1 MSNPVKT
8 DRKISIE
15 EIVNDVRER
24 GDVALVEWSKKFDG
38 TTADVPER
46 AQPYG
51 DIPTTA
57 VLAAAENVRTWHA
70 AQRPQDVTLEVSPG
84 VTLERRWTPLRS
96 VGIYV
101 PKNLVSSLIMGA
113 VPAQVAGVERI
124 VVCTPPSGAPAVAAA
139 AALLGIDE
147 VWAIGGAQAIAA
159 MAYGT
164 ESIAPVDK
172 IIGPGS
178 GAVNTAKLLVSRDVA
193 IDLPA
198 GPSEIVVV
206 ADEGFDEDIINQ
218 EVAAQMEHGPDSR
231 SYVFRVGE
239 SNLEDVLLEVEKVAA
254 EHVSLLGPKSE
265 SLASRIRNAG
275 AVFVGPY
282 APVPAGDYATGGN
295 HVLPTG
301 GWAKSTGGLG
311 LETFMKPTVVQRVTK
326 EGLERLA
333 PTIEALAELEGLSA
347 HQRTARRD

>member
-1 MSNPVKT
+1 MNRPVKV
-8 DRKISIE
+8 DGAVSIE
-15 EIVNDVRER
+15 EIVDDVRTR
-24 GDVALVEWSKKFDG
+24 GDAAIAEWSARFDA
-38 TTADVPER
+38 TTSSKPER
-46 AQPYG
+46 AVAYG
-51 DIPTTA
+51 DIPTAA
-57 VLAAAENVRTWHA
+57 VLAAAAAVRTWHA
-70 AQRPQDVTLEVSPG
+70 AQRPADLMMEVSPG

-101 PKNLVSSLIMGA
+101 PQGLVSSLIMSA
-113 VPAQVAGVERI
+113 VPAQVAGVERV
-124 VVCTPPSGAPAVAAA
+124 VVCTPPHGSAAVAAT

-159 MAYGT
+159 LAYGT
-164 ESIAPVDK
+164 ESIAAVDK
-172 IIGPGS
+172 IFGPGS

-206 ADEGFDEDIINQ
+206 ADEGVDEALIAQ
-218 EVAAQMEHGPDSR
+218 EIAAQMEHGPDSKGH
-231 SYVFRVGE
+231 VVRVGDD
-239 SNLEDVLLEVEKVAA
+239 LEAALEQVEEYAA
-254 EHVSLLGPKSE
+254 EHVALLGERAE
-265 SLASRIRNAG
+265 SLAGRIRNAG

-282 APVPAGDYATGGN
+282 SPVPAGDYATGGN

-311 LETFMKPTVVQRVTK
+311 LEAFMKTVTVQRVTK

-333 PTIEALAELEGLSA
+333 PTIEALAELEGMSA
-347 HQRTARRD
+347 HKATARR

>member
-1 MSNPVKT
+1 MSTPVKT
-8 DRKISIE
+8 ETPVSIE
-15 EIVNDVRER
+15 EIVQDVRAR
-24 GDVALVEWSKKFDG
+24 GDVAVGEWSRRFDA
-38 TTADVPER
+38 TTSDVPQR
-46 AQPYG
+46 AVAYG
-51 DIPTTA
+51 DIPIAA
-57 VLAAAENVRTWHA
+57 VLAAADAVRTWHA
-70 AQRPQDVTLEVSPG
+70 AQRPVDLMMEVSPG

-96 VGIYV
+96 VGLYV
-101 PKNLVSSLIMGA
+101 PKGLVSSLIMTG

-147 VWAIGGAQAIAA
+147 VWAVGGAQAIAA

-172 IIGPGS
+172 IFGPGG

-206 ADEGFDEDIINQ
+206 ADEGVDEALIAQ
-218 EVAAQMEHGPDSR
+218 EIAAQMEHGPDSR
-231 SYVFRVGE
+231 GFVVRVGDD
-239 SNLEDVLLEVEKVAA
+239 LDAALAEVEGYAA
-254 EHVSLLGPKSE
+254 EHVALLGERAE
-265 SLASRIRNAG
+265 SLAGRIRNAG
-275 AVFVGPY
+275 AIFVGPY
-282 APVPAGDYATGGN
+282 SPVPAGDYATGGN

-301 GWAKSTGGLG
+301 GWSKSTGGLG
-311 LETFMKPTVVQRVTK
+311 LEAFMKTVTVQRVTK

-333 PTIEALAELEGLSA
+333 PTIEALAELEGMSA
-347 HQRTARRD
+347 HKATARR

>member
-1 MSNPVKT
+1 MSRPVPT
-8 DRKISIE
+8 DRQFSIE
-15 EIVNDVRER
+15 DIVNDVRER
-24 GDVALVEWSKKFDG
+24 GDAALVEWSKRLDG
-38 TTADVPER
+38 TTANAPEK
-46 AQPYG
+46 ASPYG
-51 DIPTTA
+51 DIPTAA
-57 VLAAAENVRTWHA
+57 VLSAAHSVRTWHE
-70 AQRPQDVTLEVSPG
+70 AQRPNDVMLEVTPG
-84 VTLERRWTPLRS
+84 VTLERRWSALRS
-96 VGIYV
+96 VGVYV
-101 PKNLVSSLIMGA
+101 PNGLVSSLIMGV

-124 VVCTPPSGAPAVAAA
+124 VVCTPPAGAPAVAAA

-147 VWAIGGAQAIAA
+147 VWAVGGAQAIAA

-172 IIGPGS
+172 IIGPGG
-178 GAVNTAKLLVSRDVA
+178 GAVNTAKLLVSRDVS

-206 ADEGFDEDIINQ
+206 ADDDVDQALIDQ

-231 SYVFRVGE
+231 AFVIRVGDDLE
-239 SNLEDVLLEVEKVAA
+239 SALEQVEAYAA
-254 EHVSLLGPKSE
+254 EHVALLGERAE
-265 SLASRIRNAG
+265 SLAGRIRNAG

-311 LETFMKPTVVQRVTK
+311 LEDFMKTVTVQRVTK
-326 EGLERLA
+326 EGLEHLA
-333 PTIEALAELEGLSA
+333 PTIEALADLEGMPNHKA
-347 HQRTARRD
+347 TARR

>member
-1 MSNPVKT
+1 MSSPVKT
-8 DRKISIE
+8 DEPVSIE

-24 GDVALVEWSKKFDG
+24 GDAAVAEWSRRFDA
-38 TTADVPER
+38 TSFSTPER
-46 AQPYG
+46 AFAYG
-51 DIPTTA
+51 DIPTAA
-57 VLAAAENVRTWHA
+57 VLAAAAAVRTWHT
-70 AQRPQDVTLEVSPG
+70 AQRPADLMMEVSPG
-84 VTLERRWTPLRS
+84 VTLERRWSPLRS

-101 PKNLVSSLIMGA
+101 PKGLVSSLIMSA

-124 VVCTPPSGAPAVAAA
+124 VVCTPPNGSAAVAAT

-164 ESIAPVDK
+164 ASIAAVDK
-172 IIGPGS
+172 IFGPGS
-178 GAVNTAKLLVSRDVA
+178 GPVNTAKLIVSRDVA

-206 ADEGFDEDIINQ
+206 ADDDIDEALIAQ
-218 EVAAQMEHGPDSR
+218 EIAAQMEHGPDSR
-231 SYVFRVGE
+231 GHVVRVG
-239 SNLEDVLLEVEKVAA
+239 DDLEVALEKVEAYAA
-254 EHVSLLGPKSE
+254 EHVALLGERAE
-265 SLASRIRNAG
+265 SLAGRIRNAG
-275 AVFVGPY
+275 AIFVGPY
-282 APVPAGDYATGGN
+282 SPVPAGDYATGGN

-311 LETFMKPTVVQRVTK
+311 LEAFMKTVTVQRVTK

-333 PTIEALAELEGLSA
+333 PTIEALAELEGMSA
-347 HQRTARRD
+347 HKATARR

>member
-1 MSNPVKT
+1 MSTPLKTEKPV
-8 DRKISIE
+8 SIE

-24 GDVALVEWSKKFDG
+24 GDVAVAEWSRRFDG
-38 TTADVPER
+38 TSFTTPER
-46 AQPYG
+46 AFAYG
-51 DIPTTA
+51 DIPTAA
-57 VLAAAENVRTWHA
+57 VLAAAAAVRTWHA
-70 AQRPQDVTLEVSPG
+70 AQRPEDLMMEVSPG
-84 VTLERRWTPLRS
+84 VTLERRWSPLRS

-101 PKNLVSSLIMGA
+101 PKGLISSLIMGA

-124 VVCTPPSGAPAVAAA
+124 VVCTPPNGSAAVAAT

-164 ESIAPVDK
+164 ASIAAVDK
-172 IIGPGS
+172 IFGPGS
-178 GAVNTAKLLVSRDVA
+178 GAVNTAKLIVSRDVA

-206 ADEGFDEDIINQ
+206 ADEGIDEALIAQ
-218 EVAAQMEHGPDSR
+218 EIAAQMEHGPDSKGH
-231 SYVFRVGE
+231 VVRVGDD
-239 SNLEDVLLEVEKVAA
+239 LEAALAQVEAYAA
-254 EHVSLLGPKSE
+254 EHVALLGERAE
-265 SLASRIRNAG
+265 SLAGRIRNAG
-275 AVFVGPY
+275 AIFVGPY
-282 APVPAGDYATGGN
+282 SPVPAGDYATGGN

-311 LETFMKPTVVQRVTK
+311 LEAFMKTVTVQRVTK

-347 HQRTARRD
+347 HKATARR

>member
-1 MSNPVKT
+1 MSTPTKTSTPV
-8 DRKISIE
+8 SIE
-15 EIVNDVRER
+15 EIVQDVRTR
-24 GDVALVEWSKKFDG
+24 GDAALVEWSQRLDASTA
-38 TTADVPER
+38 TTPQR
-46 AQPYG
+46 AVAYG

-57 VLAAAENVRTWHA
+57 VLAAAEAVRTWHA
-70 AQRPQDVTLEVSPG
+70 AQRPADLVMEVSPG

-96 VGIYV
+96 VGLYV
-101 PKNLVSSLIMGA
+101 PKGLVSSLIMSG

-124 VVCTPPSGAPAVAAA
+124 VVCTPPQGAAAVAAA

-147 VWAIGGAQAIAA
+147 VWAVGGAQAIAA

-172 IIGPGS
+172 IFGPGG
-178 GAVNTAKLLVSRDVA
+178 GAVNTAKLIVSRDVA

-206 ADEGFDEDIINQ
+206 ADEGVDEALIAQ
-218 EVAAQMEHGPDSR
+218 EIAAQMEHGPDSR
-231 SYVFRVGE
+231 GFVVRVGE
-239 SNLEDVLLEVEKVAA
+239 DLEAALAEVEGYAA
-254 EHVSLLGPKSE
+254 EHVALLGVRAE
-265 SLASRIRNAG
+265 SLAGRIRNAG

-282 APVPAGDYATGGN
+282 SPVPAGDYATGGN

-301 GWAKSTGGLG
+301 GWSKSTGGLG
-311 LETFMKPTVVQRVTK
+311 LEDFMKTVTVQRVTK

-333 PTIEALAELEGLSA
+333 PTIEALAELEGMSA
-347 HQRTARRD
+347 HKATARR

>member
-1 MSNPVKT
+1 M
-8 DRKISIE
+8 
-15 EIVNDVRER
+15 
-24 GDVALVEWSKKFDG
+24 
-38 TTADVPER
+38 
-46 AQPYG
+46 
-51 DIPTTA
+51 
-57 VLAAAENVRTWHA
+57 
-70 AQRPQDVTLEVSPG
+70 EVSPG

-101 PKNLVSSLIMGA
+101 PKGLVSSLIMSA

-124 VVCTPPSGAPAVAAA
+124 VVCTPPNGSAAVAAT

-172 IIGPGS
+172 IFGPGS
-178 GAVNTAKLLVSRDVA
+178 GAVNTAKLIVSRDVA

-206 ADEGFDEDIINQ
+206 ADEGVDEALIAQ
-218 EVAAQMEHGPDSR
+218 EIAAQMEHGPDSKG
-231 SYVFRVGE
+231 YVVRVGE
-239 SNLEDVLLEVEKVAA
+239 NLEDALAEVEGYAA
-254 EHVSLLGPKSE
+254 EHVALLGERAE
-265 SLASRIRNAG
+265 SLAGRIRNAG

-282 APVPAGDYATGGN
+282 SPVPAGDYATGGN

-311 LETFMKPTVVQRVTK
+311 LEGIYENSYRATSYQRRPRAA
-326 EGLERLA
+326 G
-333 PTIEALAELEGLSA
+333 A
-347 HQRTARRD
+347 HH

>member
-1 MSNPVKT
+1 M
-8 DRKISIE
+8 
-15 EIVNDVRER
+15 NDVRKR
-24 GDVALVEWSKKFDG
+24 GDAAIVEWSQRFDG
-38 TTADVPER
+38 STATKPER
-46 AQPYG
+46 AVAYG
-51 DIPTTA
+51 DVPTAA
-57 VLAAAENVRTWHA
+57 VLDAAESVRTWHA
-70 AQRPQDVTLEVSPG
+70 AQRPADLLLEVSPG

-101 PKNLVSSLIMGA
+101 PKGLVSSLIMGA
-113 VPAQVAGVERI
+113 IPAQVAGVERI
-124 VVCTPPSGAPAVAAA
+124 VVCTPPNGSAAVAAA

-164 ESIAPVDK
+164 ESIQAVDK
-172 IIGPGS
+172 IFGPG
-178 GAVNTAKLLVSRDVA
+178 GAAVNTAKLLVSRDVA

-206 ADEGFDEDIINQ
+206 ADVGFDEIIIQQ
-218 EVAAQMEHGPDSR
+218 ELAAQMEHGPDSR
-231 SYVFRVGE
+231 AFVVRVGDD
-239 SNLEDVLLEVEKVAA
+239 LDAALAEVEGYAA
-254 EHVSLLGPKSE
+254 EHVALLGERAE
-265 SLASRIRNAG
+265 SLAGRIRNAG

-282 APVPAGDYATGGN
+282 SPVPAGDYATGGN

-311 LETFMKPTVVQRVTK
+311 LEAFLKTVTVQRVTK

-333 PTIEALAELEGLSA
+333 PTIEALADLEGMIA
-347 HQRTARRD
+347 HKATARR

>member
-1 MSNPVKT
+1 MSKPVAT
-8 DRKISIE
+8 ETPVTIE
-15 EIVNDVRER
+15 DIVNDVRAR

-38 TTADVPER
+38 TTASSPQR
-46 AQPYG
+46 AVAYG
-51 DIPTTA
+51 DIPTSA

-70 AQRPQDVTLEVSPG
+70 AQRPTDVTLEVLPG
-84 VTLERRWTPLRS
+84 VTLERRWTPIRS
-96 VGIYV
+96 IGIYV
-101 PKNLVSSLIMGA
+101 PTGLVSSLIMAG

-124 VVCTPPSGAPAVAAA
+124 VVCTPPKGSATVAAA

-172 IIGPGS
+172 IFGPGG

-198 GPSEIVVV
+198 GPSEVVVV
-206 ADEGFDEDIINQ
+206 ADVGFDAEIVQQ
-218 EVAAQMEHGPDSR
+218 ELDAQMEHGPDSLAH
-231 SYVFRVGE
+231 VVWVGDD
-239 SNLEDVLLEVEKVAA
+239 LDAAQAEVEAYAA
-254 EHVSLLGPKSE
+254 EHVALLGERAE
-265 SLASRIRNAG
+265 SLADRIRNAG

-282 APVPAGDYATGGN
+282 SPVPAGDYATGGN

-311 LETFMKPTVVQRVTK
+311 LEAFMKTVTVQRVTK
-326 EGLERLA
+326 EGLDRLA
-333 PTIEALAELEGLSA
+333 PTIEALADLEEMPA
-347 HQRTARRD
+347 HKVTARR

>member
-1 MSNPVKT
+1 MSTPVKT
-8 DRKISIE
+8 DQPVSIE
-15 EIVNDVRER
+15 QIVADVRER
-24 GDVALVEWSKKFDG
+24 GDAAIAEWSARFDA
-38 TTADVPER
+38 TTSSKPER
-46 AQPYG
+46 AVAYG
-51 DIPTTA
+51 DIPTAA

-70 AQRPQDVTLEVSPG
+70 AQRPADLMMEVTPG
-84 VTLERRWTPLRS
+84 VTLERRWSPLRS

-101 PKNLVSSLIMGA
+101 PKGLVSSLIMSA

-124 VVCTPPSGAPAVAAA
+124 VVCTPPNGSAAVAAT

-164 ESIAPVDK
+164 ESIQPVDK
-172 IIGPGS
+172 IFGPGS

-206 ADEGFDEDIINQ
+206 ADEGFDEVIIAQ
-218 EVAAQMEHGPDSR
+218 ELAAQMEHGADSKA
-231 SYVFRVGE
+231 YLVRVGD
-239 SNLEDVLLEVEKVAA
+239 DVEAALAEVEGYAA
-254 EHVSLLGPKSE
+254 EHVALLGERAE
-265 SLASRIRNAG
+265 SLAGRIRNAG

-282 APVPAGDYATGGN
+282 SPVPAGDYATGGN

-311 LETFMKPTVVQRVTK
+311 LEAFMKTVTVQRVTK

-333 PTIEALAELEGLSA
+333 PTIEALADLEGMTA
-347 HQRTARRD
+347 HKATARR

>member
-1 MSNPVKT
+1 MSTPVKS
-8 DRKISIE
+8 DRPVSIE
-15 EIVNDVRER
+15 EIVEDVRRR
-24 GDVALVEWSKKFDG
+24 GDAAVAEWSRRFDA
-38 TTADVPER
+38 TSSPRPER
-46 AQPYG
+46 AVAYG
-51 DIPTTA
+51 DVPTA
-57 VLAAAENVRTWHA
+57 AILAAADAVRTWHA
-70 AQRPQDVTLEVSPG
+70 AQRPADIMLEVSPG
-84 VTLERRWTPLRS
+84 VTLERRWTPIRS

-101 PKNLVSSLIMGA
+101 PKGLVSSLIMSA

-139 AALLGIDE
+139 AALLGVEE

-164 ESIAPVDK
+164 ESISPVDK
-172 IIGPGS
+172 IFGPGS
-178 GAVNTAKLLVSRDVA
+178 GAVNAAKLLVSRDVA

-206 ADEGFDEDIINQ
+206 ADEGVDEGLIAQ
-218 EVAAQMEHGPDSR
+218 EIAAQMEHGPDSKG
-231 SYVFRVGE
+231 YVVRVGDD
-239 SNLEDVLLEVEKVAA
+239 LEAALAEVESYAA
-254 EHVSLLGPKSE
+254 EHVALLGVRAE

-282 APVPAGDYATGGN
+282 SPVPAGDYATGGN

-301 GWAKSTGGLG
+301 GWSKSTGGLG
-311 LETFMKPTVVQRVTK
+311 LEGFMKTVTVQRVTK

-333 PTIEALAELEGLSA
+333 PTIEALAELEGMSA
-347 HQRTARRD
+347 HKATARR

>member
-1 MSNPVKT
+1 MST
-8 DRKISIE
+8 ITKINNHTSIE
-15 EIVNDVRER
+15 EIVEDVRQR
-24 GDVALVEWSKKFDG
+24 GDVALAEWSAKFDD
-38 TTADVPER
+38 TTSEAPER
-46 AQPYG
+46 AKPYG
-51 DIPTTA
+51 DIPTA
-57 VLAAAENVRTWHA
+57 AILAAAENVRKWHS
-70 AQRPQDVTLEVSPG
+70 AQRPKDITLEVSPG
-84 VTLERRWTPLRS
+84 VTLERRWTPIES
-96 VGIYV
+96 VGVYV
-101 PKNLVSSLIMGA
+101 PKNLVSSLIMGV
-113 VPAQVAGVERI
+113 VPAQVAGVQRI
-124 VVCTPPSGAPAVAAA
+124 VVCTPPSGAAAVAAA

-164 ESIAPVDK
+164 ESIRPVDK
-172 IIGPGS
+172 IVGPGS
-178 GAVNTAKLLVSRDVA
+178 GAVNTAKLLVSKDVA

-206 ADEGFDEDIINQ
+206 ADEGFDEEIIMQ

-231 SYVFRVGE
+231 SYIFRVTE
-239 SNLEDVLLEVEKVAA
+239 DNLDEVLLEVEKVAA
-254 EHVSLLGPKSE
+254 EHVALLGEWSE
-265 SLASRIRNAG
+265 SLAPRIRNAG

-311 LETFMKPTVVQRVTK
+311 LESFLKPTVVQRVTK

-333 PTIEALAELEGLSA
+333 PTIEALAELEGMSA
-347 HQRTARRD
+347 HQRTARRG

>member
-1 MSNPVKT
+1 MSKPVQT

-15 EIVNDVRER
+15 EVVQDVRDR
-24 GDVALVEWSKKFDG
+24 GDAAVVEWSRLFDG
-38 TTADVPER
+38 TTSDKPER
-46 AQPYG
+46 AAAYG
-51 DIPTTA
+51 DIPTAA
-57 VLAAAENVRTWHA
+57 VLAAAESVRTWHA
-70 AQRPQDVTLEVSPG
+70 AQRPADLMLEVSPG

-101 PKNLVSSLIMGA
+101 PKGLVSSLIMGA

-172 IIGPGS
+172 IFGPGG
-178 GAVNTAKLLVSRDVA
+178 GAVNAAKLLVSRDVA

-206 ADEGFDEDIINQ
+206 ADEGVDEALIQQ
-218 EVAAQMEHGPDSR
+218 EIDAQMEHGPDSR
-231 SYVFRVGE
+231 GFVVRVGDDLDAALAQVE
-239 SNLEDVLLEVEKVAA
+239 SYAA
-254 EHVSLLGPKSE
+254 EHVALLGVRAE
-265 SLASRIRNAG
+265 SLAGRIRNAG

-282 APVPAGDYATGGN
+282 SPVPAGDYATGAN

-301 GWAKSTGGLG
+301 GWSKSTGGLG
-311 LETFMKPTVVQRVTK
+311 LEAFMKTVTVQRVTK

-333 PTIEALAELEGLSA
+333 PVIEALAELEGMPA
-347 HQRTARRD
+347 HKATARR

>member
-1 MSNPVKT
+1 MSTPVKT
-8 DRKISIE
+8 DQPVSIE
-15 EIVNDVRER
+15 QIVTDVRER
-24 GDVALVEWSKKFDG
+24 GDAAIAEWSARFDA
-38 TTADVPER
+38 TTSSKPER
-46 AQPYG
+46 AVAYG
-51 DIPTTA
+51 DIPTAA

-70 AQRPQDVTLEVSPG
+70 AQRPADLMMEVTPG
-84 VTLERRWTPLRS
+84 VTLERRWSPLRS

-101 PKNLVSSLIMGA
+101 PKGLVSSLIMSA

-124 VVCTPPSGAPAVAAA
+124 VVCTPPNGSAAVAAT

-147 VWAIGGAQAIAA
+147 VWAIGGTQAIAA

-164 ESIAPVDK
+164 ESIQPVDK
-172 IIGPGS
+172 IFGPGS

-206 ADEGFDEDIINQ
+206 ADEGFDEVIIAQ
-218 EVAAQMEHGPDSR
+218 ELAAQMEHGADSKA
-231 SYVFRVGE
+231 YLVRVGD
-239 SNLEDVLLEVEKVAA
+239 DVEAALAEVEGYAA
-254 EHVSLLGPKSE
+254 EHVALLGERAE
-265 SLASRIRNAG
+265 SLAGRIRNAG

-282 APVPAGDYATGGN
+282 SPVPAGDYATGGN

-311 LETFMKPTVVQRVTK
+311 LEAFMKTVTVQRVTK

-333 PTIEALAELEGLSA
+333 PTIEALADLEGMTA
-347 HQRTARRD
+347 HKATARR

>member
-1 MSNPVKT
+1 MSRPVAT
-8 DRKISIE
+8 DGSFSVE
-15 EIVNDVRER
+15 DIVADVRAR
-24 GDVALVEWSKKFDG
+24 GDVALAEWSRRLDA
-38 TTADVPER
+38 TTADAPER
-46 AQPYG
+46 AVAYG
-51 DIPTTA
+51 DIPTGA
-57 VLAAAENVRTWHA
+57 VLAAAQSVRTWHA
-70 AQRPQDVTLEVSPG
+70 AQRPRDIVLEVSPG
-84 VTLERRWTPLRS
+84 VTLERRWSPLRS
-96 VGIYV
+96 VGLYV
-101 PKNLVSSLIMGA
+101 PRGLVSSLIMSG

-124 VVCTPPSGAPAVAAA
+124 VVCTPPAGAPAVAAA

-147 VWAIGGAQAIAA
+147 VWAVGGAQAIAA

-172 IIGPGS
+172 IFGPGG

-198 GPSEIVVV
+198 GPSEVVVV
-206 ADEGFDEDIINQ
+206 ADGDVSQELIDQ

-231 SYVFRVGE
+231 AFVVRV
-239 SNLEDVLLEVEKVAA
+239 SDDLEAALAEVEGYAA
-254 EHVSLLGPKSE
+254 EHVALLGERAE

-282 APVPAGDYATGGN
+282 SPVPAGDYATGGN

-301 GWAKSTGGLG
+301 GWARSTGGLG
-311 LETFMKPTVVQRVTK
+311 LEDFMKTVTVQRVTK

-333 PTIEALAELEGLSA
+333 PTIEALADLEGMPQHKA
-347 HQRTARRD
+347 TARR

>member
-1 MSNPVKT
+1 MSRPVKV
-8 DRKISIE
+8 DGAVSIE
-15 EIVNDVRER
+15 EIVDDVRTR
-24 GDVALVEWSKKFDG
+24 GDAAIAEWSARFDA
-38 TTADVPER
+38 TTSTKPER
-46 AQPYG
+46 AVAYG
-51 DIPTTA
+51 DIPTAA
-57 VLAAAENVRTWHA
+57 VLAAAAAVRTWHA
-70 AQRPQDVTLEVSPG
+70 AQRPADLMMEVSPG

-101 PKNLVSSLIMGA
+101 PKGLVSSLIMSA

-124 VVCTPPSGAPAVAAA
+124 VVCTPPNGSAAVAAT

-159 MAYGT
+159 LAYGT
-164 ESIAPVDK
+164 ESIAAVDK
-172 IIGPGS
+172 IFGPGS

-206 ADEGFDEDIINQ
+206 ADEGVDEALIAQ
-218 EVAAQMEHGPDSR
+218 EIAAQMEHGPDSKGH
-231 SYVFRVGE
+231 VVRVGDD
-239 SNLEDVLLEVEKVAA
+239 LEATLQQVEEYAA
-254 EHVSLLGPKSE
+254 EHVALLGERAE
-265 SLASRIRNAG
+265 SLAGRIRNAG

-282 APVPAGDYATGGN
+282 SPVPAGDYATGGN

-311 LETFMKPTVVQRVTK
+311 LEAFMKTVTVQRVTK

-333 PTIEALAELEGLSA
+333 PTIEALAELEGMSA
-347 HQRTARRD
+347 HKATARR

>member
-1 MSNPVKT
+1 MSKPVQT

-15 EIVNDVRER
+15 EVVQDVRDR
-24 GDVALVEWSKKFDG
+24 GDAALVKWSQLFDG
-38 TTADVPER
+38 TTATKPER
-46 AQPYG
+46 AVAYG
-51 DIPTTA
+51 DIPTA
-57 VLAAAENVRTWHA
+57 AILAAAESVRIWHA
-70 AQRPQDVTLEVSPG
+70 AQRPSDLMLEVSPG

-101 PKNLVSSLIMGA
+101 PKGLVSSLIMGA

-124 VVCTPPSGAPAVAAA
+124 VVGTPPSGAAAVAAA

-164 ESIAPVDK
+164 ESIARVDK
-172 IIGPGS
+172 IFGPGG

-206 ADEGFDEDIINQ
+206 ADEGFDEEIIQQ
-218 EVAAQMEHGPDSR
+218 ELAAQMEHGPDSR
-231 SYVFRVGE
+231 AFVVRVGE
-239 SNLEDVLLEVEKVAA
+239 DLDAALAEIEGYAA
-254 EHVSLLGPKSE
+254 EHVALLGVRAE
-265 SLASRIRNAG
+265 SLAGRIRNAG

-282 APVPAGDYATGGN
+282 SPVPAGDYATGAN

-301 GWAKSTGGLG
+301 GWSKSTGGLG
-311 LETFMKPTVVQRVTK
+311 LEAFMKTVTVQRVTK

-333 PTIEALAELEGLSA
+333 PVIEALAELEGMPA
-347 HQRTARRD
+347 HKATARR

>member
-1 MSNPVKT
+1 MSTPVKT
-8 DRKISIE
+8 DRPVSIE
-15 EIVNDVRER
+15 QIVADVRER
-24 GDVALVEWSKKFDG
+24 GDAAIAEWSARFDA
-38 TTADVPER
+38 TTSSKPER
-46 AQPYG
+46 AVAYG
-51 DIPTTA
+51 DIPTAA

-70 AQRPQDVTLEVSPG
+70 AQRPADLMLEVTPG
-84 VTLERRWTPLRS
+84 VTLERRWSPLRS

-101 PKNLVSSLIMGA
+101 PKGLVSSLIMSA
-113 VPAQVAGVERI
+113 IPAQVAGVERI
-124 VVCTPPSGAPAVAAA
+124 VVCTPPNGSAAVAAA

-164 ESIAPVDK
+164 ESIQPVDK
-172 IIGPGS
+172 IFGPGS
-178 GAVNTAKLLVSRDVA
+178 GAVNTDKLLVSRDVA

-206 ADEGFDEDIINQ
+206 ADEGFDEVIIAQ
-218 EVAAQMEHGPDSR
+218 ELAAQMEHGADSKA
-231 SYVFRVGE
+231 YLVRVGD
-239 SNLEDVLLEVEKVAA
+239 DVEAALAEVEGYAA
-254 EHVSLLGPKSE
+254 EHVALLGERAE
-265 SLASRIRNAG
+265 SLAGRIRNAG

-282 APVPAGDYATGGN
+282 SPVPAGDYATGGN

-311 LETFMKPTVVQRVTK
+311 LEAFMKTVTVQRVTK

-333 PTIEALAELEGLSA
+333 PTIEALAELEGMTA
-347 HQRTARRD
+347 HKATARR